1 MRRFPSVAILVAV
14 VAVLAAG
21 GVATHSQTTEPVRLT
36 VHEWGTFTSIAGE
49 DGQALQWL
57 PQGGVSDLPCF
68 VERGKYNVKGALW
81 GTVRMETP
89 VLYFY
94 APSDV
99 TVNVKVG
106 FHRGLITEWYPQALV
121 GVNNQLQP
129 NYEGT
134 IAWPNVKVSP
144 SIAPEFPTERG
155 ASHYYMA
162 RATDATPVQ
171 YGLQK
176 EKFLFYRGV
185 GNFAP
190 PISAKVD
197 AEGQAVV
204 WSSRDGAIGDVILF
218 ENRAGAIAY
227 SVAKSANGRLTL
239 ERPSLD
245 DESTAPKRELV
256 TMLVANGLYRKEAE
270 AMVATW
276 SDSWF
281 EEGVR
286 LFYIVPRTSVDA
298 ILPLQITP
306 APADVA
312 RVFVGR
318 MELVTPSTRREV
330 QRALVADDR
339 AALQKHGRFL
349 YPIAER
355 VISGSPLTEREM
367 LRARLNAVAAAWTIA
382 PSPCR

>member
-1 MRRFPSVAILVAV
+1 MRLRYPSVAVLVAV
-14 VAVLAAG
+14 VSATAAVR
-21 GVATHSQTTEPVRLT
+21 VSSQSTAPVPLT
-36 VHEWGTFTSIAGE
+36 VHEWGTFTSVAGE

-68 VERGKYNVKGALW
+68 VERSKYNVKGALW

-94 APSDV
+94 APGDV
-99 TVNVKVG
+99 TVDVKVG
-106 FHRGLITEWYPQALV
+106 FKQGLITEWYPQALV
-121 GVNNQLQP
+121 GVSNPQQP

-134 IAWPNVKVSP
+134 IAWPDVKVSP

-171 YGLQK
+171 YGLQT

-185 GNFAP
+185 GQFAP
-190 PISAKVD
+190 PIAAKFD
-197 AEGQAVV
+197 AGGKAVV

-227 SVAKSANGRLTL
+227 SVAQSANGRLTL
-239 ERPSLD
+239 ERPALD

-256 TMLVANGLYRKEAE
+256 KMLVANGLYRKEAE

-286 LFYIVPRTSVDA
+286 LFYIVPRPTVDA
-298 ILPLQITP
+298 ILPLQIAPVP
-306 APADVA
+306 AEVA

-318 MELVTPSTRREV
+318 MELVTPATRAAV
-330 QRALVADDR
+330 KRALIADDR
-339 AALQKHGRFL
+339 STLQKYGRFL

-355 VISGSPLTEREM
+355 VIAGSPVEDRPTLQT
-367 LRARLNAVAAAWTIA
+367 RLNAVASMWTVP
-382 PSPCR
+382 PSACR

>member
-1 MRRFPSVAILVAV
+1 
-14 VAVLAAG
+14 
-21 GVATHSQTTEPVRLT
+21 
-36 VHEWGTFTSIAGE
+36 
-49 DGQALQWL
+49 
-57 PQGGVSDLPCF
+57 
-68 VERGKYNVKGALW
+68 
-81 GTVRMETP
+81 
-89 VLYFY
+89 
-94 APSDV
+94 
-99 TVNVKVG
+99 
-106 FHRGLITEWYPQALV
+106 
-121 GVNNQLQP
+121 VNNPQKP

-134 IAWPNVKVSP
+134 IAWPAVKVSP
-144 SIAPEFPTERG
+144 SIAAEFPTERG

-185 GNFAP
+185 GQFAP
-190 PISAKVD
+190 PIAAKVD
-197 AEGQAVV
+197 ADGKAVV

-239 ERPSLD
+239 DRPSLD
-245 DESTAPKRELV
+245 DESTAPQRELV
-256 TMLVANGLYRKEAE
+256 AMLVANGLYRKEAE

-286 LFYIVPRTSVDA
+286 LFYIVPRPTVDA

-306 APADVA
+306 APADIA

-318 MELVTPSTRREV
+318 MELVTASTRREV
-330 QRALVADDR
+330 KRALVANDR
-339 AALQKHGRFL
+339 AVLQKYGRFL

-355 VISGSPLTEREM
+355 AIAESPLDDRTI
-367 LRARLNAVAAAWTIA
+367 LQTRLNAAASMWTVPP
-382 PSPCR
+382 PSCR

>member
-1 MRRFPSVAILVAV
+1 MRRFPSVAVLVAV
-14 VAVLAAG
+14 VAATAA
-21 GVATHSQTTEPVRLT
+21 VRVSSQNAPSIPLT

-68 VERGKYNVKGALW
+68 VERGKYNLKGALW

-94 APSDV
+94 APGDV

-106 FHRGLITEWYPQALV
+106 FHKGLITEWYPQALV
-121 GVNNQLQP
+121 GVNNPLQP
-129 NYEGT
+129 GYEGT

-185 GNFAP
+185 GNFPP

-197 AEGQAVV
+197 AEGEAVV

-239 ERPSLD
+239 DRPTLD

-256 TMLVANGLYRKEAE
+256 QMLIANGLYRKEAE

-286 LFYIVPRTSVDA
+286 LFYIVPRATVDA

-306 APADVA
+306 APTEVA

-318 MELVTPSTRREV
+318 MELVTPATRGEV

-355 VISGSPLTEREM
+355 VISRSPLAERAM
-367 LRARLNAVAAAWTIA
+367 LQARLNGVAASWTVA
-382 PSPCR
+382 PSSCK